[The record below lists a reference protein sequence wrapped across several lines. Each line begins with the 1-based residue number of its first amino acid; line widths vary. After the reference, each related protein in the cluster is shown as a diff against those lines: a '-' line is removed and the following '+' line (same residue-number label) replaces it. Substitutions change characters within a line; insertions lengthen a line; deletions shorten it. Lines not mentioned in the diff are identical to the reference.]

1 MAAIG
6 DVRPRRRCAER
17 CASGTAGGLDDGGA
31 ADRDEPGAII
41 VTIAMPRLDL
51 RRFRIDAAVRDANL
65 MDPGAHRLAIQKQHN
80 VVVALYTVQGN
91 VMQLEEGSR

>member
-1 MAAIG
+1 LAAIG

-17 CASGTAGGLDDGGA
+17 CASVTAGGLDDGGA

-51 RRFRIDAAVRDANL
+51 RRLRIDAAVRDANL
-65 MDPGAHRLAIQKQHN
+65 MDPGAHRLAIQKQHK